1 MTSQATFGDL
11 LLSARRQLGH
21 AGGAASGTGDVHEAA
36 HGMLR
41 LVTVMARYPGD
52 LCSPVEAVPRRDW
65 PVLHAWTRASLEA
78 RQALASAAGLLQP
91 HAARPQPDS
100 MTDRTF
106 AARLETA
113 AVSLAAGRDLLQT
126 HFAPGPRGGRRPRS
140 DWALAITSPPVTRAL
155 LAELAS
161 MAQQIAPQGASL
173 ALSPDARGTA
183 GARRALAAACQW
195 LSIFSAAI
203 ATAHLEEPVSAG
215 DRELLLAIPLNE
227 LPPRRL
233 PDGSEPVG
241 NLCDAVTGSAQR
253 ARHAAWIT
261 AAQATWSP
269 GTSETSLRRLS
280 AASTL
285 TSHHCEVLLRS
296 LAARPAPPGA
306 ANHNVEL
313 LRAADAA
320 GRARAGWL
328 HVAKTLDQVT
338 TDTPGYLSQSADEAR
353 NLALWTG
360 RLAYASPQWTLVC
373 GPAHPARDPESLA
386 PEPDDVPRVVAA
398 IQYACETLTQLARAD
413 REHIRTAVR
422 AGRILVPT
430 RSLPDGYDV
439 PRPYAEAPPNR
450 IDSLLTAY
458 QHAGE
463 ASATV
468 RDAVARIAETTQAPS
483 RMLTAARSAARVSIG
498 GSRGT
503 ALDRAY
509 DAAVADERRDQPGPV
524 ERILRD
530 LGLTTRELLSRGA
543 AIDHAGEQLIVAAI
557 GKPPPPEHGR
567 RNAKTRRQSAVTAAL
582 ISQALTSGDPYTIA
596 LLHSRTQ
603 RQREPPEPEPEP
615 GL

>member
-1 MTSQATFGDL
+1 MTSPATFGDL

-21 AGGAASGTGDVHEAA
+21 AGGAGSGTGDVHEAA

-41 LVTVMARYPGD
+41 LVTVMARYSGD

-65 PVLHAWTRASLEA
+65 PVLHAWTRAGLEA

-91 HAARPQPDS
+91 HAVRPQPDS
-100 MTDRTF
+100 MADRTF

-113 AVSLAAGRDLLQT
+113 AVSLSAGRDLLQT
-126 HFAPGPRGGRRPRS
+126 HFAPGPRGGRRPRT
-140 DWALAITSPPVTRAL
+140 DWALAITSPPATRAL

-161 MAQQIAPQGASL
+161 MAQQIAPQGVSL
-173 ALSPDARGTA
+173 AMSPSPDAHGTA

-203 ATAHLEEPVSAG
+203 ATAQLQEPVSEA

-227 LPPRRL
+227 LPPRRV
-233 PDGSEPVG
+233 PDGSEPAG
-241 NLCDAVTGSAQR
+241 SLCEAVTGCAQR

-269 GTSETSLRRLS
+269 GTSETSLRRVA

-296 LAARPAPPGA
+296 LAARPAAPGEPS
-306 ANHNVEL
+306 HSVEL

-328 HVAKTLDQVT
+328 HVAKALDQVT

-353 NLALWTG
+353 HLALWTG
-360 RLAYASPQWTLVC
+360 RLAYASPEWTLVS

-386 PEPDDVPRVVAA
+386 PEPDDVARVVAA
-398 IQYACETLTQLARAD
+398 VHHVCETLTQLARAD
-413 REHIRTAVR
+413 SEQIRTAVR

-450 IDSLLTAY
+450 IDSLLTVY

-463 ASATV
+463 ASASA
-468 RDAVARIAETTQAPS
+468 RDAVAGIAETIRASS
-483 RMLTAARSAARVSIG
+483 RMLTAARSAARARLG
-498 GSRGT
+498 DSRGSEP
-503 ALDRAY
+503 DRAY

-530 LGLTTRELLSRGA
+530 LGLTTRDLLRRAA
-543 AIDHAGEQLIVAAI
+543 AIDHAGQQLIIAAVE
-557 GKPPPPEHGR
+557 KPPPRERPRH
-567 RNAKTRRQSAVTAAL
+567 NAETRRKSAVTTA
-582 ISQALTSGDPYTIA
+582 IIGQALSSGDPYTIA
-596 LLHSRTQ
+596 LLRSTTQ
-603 RQREPPEPEPEP
+603 RQREPPEPEP
-615 GL
+615 

>member
-41 LVTVMARYPGD
+41 LVTVMARYSGD
-52 LCSPVEAVPRRDW
+52 LCFPVEAVPRREW
-65 PVLHAWTRASLEA
+65 PVLHAWTRAGQEA

-91 HAARPQPDS
+91 HAARRSPDS
-100 MTDRTF
+100 TADRTF

-161 MAQQIAPQGASL
+161 MAQQIVPQGVSL
-173 ALSPDARGTA
+173 ALSPPPDARGTA

-203 ATAHLEEPVSAG
+203 ATADLDEPVSAG

-241 NLCDAVTGSAQR
+241 SLCDAVTGSAQR

-269 GTSETSLRRLS
+269 GTSETSLRRVA

-285 TSHHCEVLLRS
+285 SSHHCEVLLRS
-296 LAARPAPPGA
+296 LAARRSAPGSA
-306 ANHNVEL
+306 GISVEL

-320 GRARAGWL
+320 GRARAVWL
-328 HVAKTLDQVT
+328 HVARVLDQIT
-338 TDTPGYLSQSADEAR
+338 TDTPGYTSQSADEAR

-360 RLAYASPQWTLVC
+360 RLAYASPEWTLVS
-373 GPAHPARDPESLA
+373 GPAHTARDPESLA
-386 PEPDDVPRVVAA
+386 PEPEDVPRVVAA
-398 IQYACETLTQLARAD
+398 VHHVCETLTQLARAD
-413 REHIRTAVR
+413 SEQIRTAVR
-422 AGRILVPT
+422 AGRMLVPT

-450 IDSLLTAY
+450 IDSLLAVY
-458 QHAGE
+458 QEAGE
-463 ASATV
+463 ASASV
-468 RDAVARIAETTQAPS
+468 RDAVAGIAETTRAPS
-483 RMLTAARSAARVSIG
+483 RMLTAARFAAGVKLG
-498 GSRGT
+498 DGHGSEP
-503 ALDRAY
+503 DRTY
-509 DAAVADERRDQPGPV
+509 DAAVAEERRDQPGPV

-530 LGLTTRELLSRGA
+530 LGLTSRDLLRRGA
-543 AIDHAGEQLIVAAI
+543 AIDHAGQQLIIAAVE
-557 GKPPPPEHGR
+557 KPPPRERAPH
-567 RNAKTRRQSAVTAAL
+567 NAETRRKSAVTTA
-582 ISQALTSGDPYTIA
+582 IIGQALSSGDPYAIA
-596 LLHSRTQ
+596 ILHATAQ
-603 RQREPPEPEPEP
+603 RQREAPEPEP
-615 GL
+615 